1 LNQIAKEQIM
11 DSKKLLF
18 VIPVVSALVLAVA
31 LGVMAYSSSSAAYGV
46 QTQLVQDDDTNEP
59 IPWMGDL
66 GHRRGPGFGDRFGFR
81 GDFDYDAFIAD
92 ELGVTVEEL
101 QAARQ
106 AAHAAALEQAVEDGL
121 LTQEQADLILAGN
134 ALRRYIDPQEI
145 LSQALGIDV
154 ADLEAARES
163 GESVRDLIGDMEPE
177 AVKEALQAA
186 YEDAVQQAISAGVI
200 TEDQATQLQEK
211 GFKVPFFG
219 MRGEGFHRF
228 GGFPGMKPAPDADGD
243 M

>member
-1 LNQIAKEQIM
+1 M
-11 DSKKLLF
+11 DRKKMMF
-18 VIPVVSALVLAVA
+18 AIPVVSALVLAVA
-31 LGVMAYSSSSAAYGV
+31 FGVMAYSSSSAAHGV
-46 QTQLVQDDDTNEP
+46 QSLLSQDEDTGEP
-59 IPWMGDL
+59 VPWMGEL

-81 GDFDYDAFIAD
+81 GDFDYDAFIAE

-106 AAHAAALEQAVEDGL
+106 AAHEAALEQAVEDGL

-134 ALRRYIDPQEI
+134 ALRQYIDPLEI

-154 ADLEAARES
+154 ADLEAAKES
-163 GESVRDLIGDMEPE
+163 GESMRDLIGDMDPE
-177 AVKEALQAA
+177 AVREALQAA
-186 YEDAVQQAISAGVI
+186 YQDAVQQAISAGVI
-200 TEDQATQLQEK
+200 TEDQATQLQEN
-211 GFKVPFFG
+211 GFNVPFFG
-219 MRGEGFHRF
+219 KRGEGFHRF